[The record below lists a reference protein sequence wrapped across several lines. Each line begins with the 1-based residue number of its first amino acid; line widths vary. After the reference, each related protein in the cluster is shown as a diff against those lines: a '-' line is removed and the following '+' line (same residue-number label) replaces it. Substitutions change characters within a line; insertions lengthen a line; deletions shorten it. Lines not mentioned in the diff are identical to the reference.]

1 MRAPVTARLE
11 TTLVTSIKSILYI
24 KTCMCINWM
33 HIEIKYD
40 TMHSRVVLEDFS
52 RFLVSDRI
60 DENRETGHYVPQ
72 N

>member
-1 MRAPVTARLE
+1 
-11 TTLVTSIKSILYI
+11 
-24 KTCMCINWM
+24 MCINWM
-33 HIEIKYD
+33 HIETKYD

-60 DENRETGHYVPQ
+60 DENRETGHTVPQ